1 MVNILVVDDE
11 PDFLETLVKR
21 LSKRNFSVRGAE
33 SGEQALEMLARE
45 AADVVLLDVRMPGMD
60 GMQTLAEIKK
70 RFPSTQVI
78 ILTGH
83 ASVESARDGIRT
95 GAFDYLMKPSTLDEI
110 MVKIQEA
117 HQARTVDSEQN
128 SGPI

>member
-33 SGEQALEMLARE
+33 SGEQALEMLGQE
-45 AADVVLLDVRMPGMD
+45 AADVVLLDVKMPGMD
-60 GMQTLAEIKK
+60 GMQVLGEIKK
-70 RFPSTQVI
+70 RYPYTQVI

-83 ASVESARDGIRT
+83 ASVESARDGIDM

-117 HQARTVDSEQN
+117 HQARTDHFQQN
-128 SGPI
+128 SRQI

>member
-11 PDFLETLVKR
+11 QDFLETLVKR

-33 SGEQALEMLARE
+33 SGEQALEMLGQE

-60 GMQTLAEIKK
+60 GMQVLGEIK
-70 RFPSTQVI
+70 RRYPHTQVI

-83 ASVESARDGIRT
+83 ASVESARDGISM

-117 HQARTVDSEQN
+117 HQARADLLEQN
-128 SGPI
+128 SRPI